1 MKYLLLDGKNVNVG
15 GCKSCPLC
23 TVDYGESGED
33 TILICKYPDTNL
45 KPEQKYEFDEDHFI
59 EGCPLSPYQSAHHL
73 YVSIK
78 CIYETIKTL
87 YDNFREWWDG
97 RK

>member
-23 TVDYGESGED
+23 NHCRVDGVISYKCNDPRNKEGEIEESIAD
-33 TILICKYPDTNL
+33 
-45 KPEQKYEFDEDHFI
+45 DHYLS
-59 EGCPLSPYQSAHHL
+59 GCPLSQYQSLHHL

-78 CIYETIKTL
+78 CIYETVKTL
-87 YDNFREWWDG
+87 YDNFRSWWDG